1 MCQFFTEYGPDYS
14 LEICP
19 SCRPDRND
27 TKHLDQ
33 VISTI
38 KGVCVCVWCV
48 DAQVECKQVCVCVC
62 VSPWTLAHL
71 KPFCCLRGSFHVW
84 FHVSVLVS
92 IRLCVG
98 WKSDL
103 FFLSCF
109 FPPRG
114 SEHPFYVCEYTADP
128 ALLPTA
134 PSITV
139 SSLHTCGI
147 FFIFASF
154 YTFLYV
160 CLYVNQPCG
169 RAPKP
174 SLWSRRWQPA
184 APGRNP
190 PAGWNVGEK
199 LSGGRIIVRRW
210 GQEHATRA
218 SSRSFSEHHSMRRRF
233 FWESEFDHSV
243 SRKCREDPVWW
254 SVNHRPTGNPPSF
267 PSVSEMLYLTQQL
280 SCSSLCVDTVAGR
293 KETRP
298 QSGHITVSYVEVML
312 VEISFYSS
320 WKRRK
325 FEVVLFPPNHENQN

>member
-1 MCQFFTEYGPDYS
+1 MCVSFLQSTDPTIRWRSARAVGRTATTPNTWTRS
-14 LEICP
+14 SAP
-19 SCRPDRND
+19 S
-27 TKHLDQ
+27 K
-33 VISTI
+33 
-38 KGVCVCVWCV
+38 
-48 DAQVECKQVCVCVC
+48 VCVCVC
-62 VSPWTLAHL
+62 DVWMHRWSVNKCVCVFVSPWTLAHL

-218 SSRSFSEHHSMRRRF
+218 SSRSFSEHHSMRRWF
-233 FWESEFDHSV
+233 FSRVWIRSLGV
-243 SRKCREDPVWW
+243 S
-254 SVNHRPTGNPPSF
+254 
-267 PSVSEMLYLTQQL
+267 
-280 SCSSLCVDTVAGR
+280 
-293 KETRP
+293 
-298 QSGHITVSYVEVML
+298 
-312 VEISFYSS
+312 
-320 WKRRK
+320 
-325 FEVVLFPPNHENQN
+325 